1 MIIVFALDQIK
12 SFSKKLNLS
21 IMKNLSKVIVATAA
35 GIVVGGALGLLF
47 APEKG
52 YKTRKNISKKSK
64 KVLNKV
70 NDQLSKE
77 KLMELKDEFESQLD
91 KINDR
96 IKRFA
101 GMS

>member
-1 MIIVFALDQIK
+1 
-12 SFSKKLNLS
+12 
-21 IMKNLSKVIVATAA
+21 MKNLSKVIVATAA

-52 YKTRKNISKKSK
+52 YKTRKNISKKGK
-64 KVLNKV
+64 KVLNKM
-70 NDQLSKE
+70 NDHLGKE
-77 KLMELKDEFESQLD
+77 KLIELKEEFETQLD

-96 IKRFA
+96 IKKFA